1 MAGVIILLL
10 IVASMVWV
18 GYDAKKRDWTYKKHG
33 SKTAAGQIIG
43 VVLFWIIFFPVYL
56 VQRRK
61 APLLVRACPARP
73 SIGSPSQA
81 ATPITSTVAEQ
92 SARFKTCPDC
102 AETVLADAGVCK
114 HCHYRFDDAT
124 TSGEVA

>member
-1 MAGVIILLL
+1 MGALAAEGENRRGGSKVAARRSDPRWESDLDASAEPWRIVAVAGLIFLLL

-18 GYDAKKRDWTYKKHG
+18 GYDAKKRDWSYKKHG

-61 APLLVRACPARP
+61 APLLV
-73 SIGSPSQA
+73 
-81 ATPITSTVAEQ
+81 E
-92 SARFKTCPDC
+92 
-102 AETVLADAGVCK
+102 
-114 HCHYRFDDAT
+114 
-124 TSGEVA
+124 